1 MGGLVPVQGDFKGGD
16 VGSHENRRSRLLWSL
31 FLEFLKLGAFTFGGG
46 YAMIPLI
53 EREIVRKRG
62 WLSSEDFAD
71 LVAIAEMTPGS
82 LIIKSSTFVG
92 KRVSGILG
100 SVIATLAVTLPPFL
114 VFLVLAAAFLRIVD
128 FPVTQSVFKGV
139 DAAIVALVVT
149 AILSLGKT
157 SISDKKT
164 LLIATG
170 TVIVVFV
177 FGVHPIFA
185 LLAAGVAGLVLF
197 R

>member
-1 MGGLVPVQGDFKGGD
+1 
-16 VGSHENRRSRLLWSL
+16 
-31 FLEFLKLGAFTFGGG
+31 
-46 YAMIPLI
+46 
-53 EREIVRKRG
+53 
-62 WLSSEDFAD
+62 LSSEDFAD

-114 VFLVLAAAFLRIVD
+114 VFLALAATFLRIVD
-128 FPVTQSVFKGV
+128 FPATQSVFKGV
-139 DAAIVALVVT
+139 DAAIVALVVV

-170 TVIVVFV
+170 TVIAVFV

-185 LLAAGVAGLVLF
+185 LLAAGVVGLVLF

>member
-1 MGGLVPVQGDFKGGD
+1 MGGLVPVQGDLKGGD
-16 VGSHENRRSRLLWSL
+16 VRSHENRRSKLLRSL

-114 VFLVLAAAFLRIVD
+114 VFLALAATFLRIVD
-128 FPVTQSVFKGV
+128 FPATQSVFKGV
-139 DAAIVALVVT
+139 DAAIVALVVV

-170 TVIVVFV
+170 TVIAVFV

-185 LLAAGVAGLVLF
+185 LLAAGVVGLVLF